1 LHLHFQFAQAQ
12 LILESLSVLLSSAI
26 LPAPSISLLIRN
38 LTMRSQA
45 GWTQIEFISGTGK
58 TIRGWVNNKEIQP
71 LTPRFLT

>member
-1 LHLHFQFAQAQ
+1 LQLHFQFAQAQ
-12 LILESLSVLLSSAI
+12 LISESLSVLLSSAI

-71 LTPRFLT
+71 LTPPAS